1 MPRGNVAATEGRPV
15 CPELPTGI
23 TSCSSSSPTQATSRC
38 LSLVIVLLA
47 MTVINR
53 PAEALVLD
61 WTGRTWV
68 HDSSQNTNSNSYET
82 DASRTGDDVT
92 ISTNTAW
99 PAEFGTPA
107 VDQTLQGGNAPPNW
121 ALVFTPDSTRDTHT
135 FTITITFSATYTQGV
150 SNVSFTLFDID
161 SSGSLFIDQVRDIS
175 ATSVTGTTIA
185 PTITDLGSNVIRTG
199 MGVNQVLT
207 GNGLAPDT
215 GAGSANGNA
224 TISFN
229 VDGIRSITFTF
240 GEPTGGPAN
249 PSQQNFG
256 LSNINY
262 SPVPEVNPTV
272 AAVFV
277 CLLGML
283 ALKVHRLRITQQRAK

>member
-1 MPRGNVAATEGRPV
+1 MP
-15 CPELPTGI
+15 I
-23 TSCSSSSPTQATSRC
+23 TSLSWSSPARITPRR

-47 MTVINR
+47 MTLISR

-61 WTGRTWV
+61 WTGQTWV

-82 DASRTGDDVT
+82 DASRPGNDLT
-92 ISTNTAW
+92 ISTSTAW

-107 VDQTLQGGNAPPNW
+107 VDQTLQGGNASPTW

-161 SSGSLFIDQVRDIS
+161 SSGTLFIDQVRDIS

-185 PTITDLGSNVIRTG
+185 PTITGVGSNVMHTG
-199 MGVNQVLT
+199 TGVNQVLT

-215 GAGSANGNA
+215 GAGSGNGNA
-224 TISFN
+224 IISFN

-249 PSQQNFG
+249 PSAQNFG

-262 SPVPEVNPTV
+262 SPVPELNPTM
-272 AAVFV
+272 AAASV
-277 CLLGML
+277 CLFGLL
-283 ALKVHRLRITQQRAK
+283 ALNGRRLRFTQQRPK